1 MAITSQH
8 VTGFVA
14 GLGVS
19 ALTFYLYKKNQ
30 TKVDQ
35 FLSDHGIQVSSLME
49 RDPQSMSLKEL
60 VKAKEDL
67 EDLIAEREHEESQST
82 KKKSTKA

>member
-14 GLGVS
+14 GLGFS
-19 ALTFYLYKKNQ
+19 ALTFYIYKKNQ
-30 TKVDQ
+30 PKVDQ
-35 FLSDHGIQVSSLME
+35 FLSEHGIQMSSLVE

-60 VKAKEDL
+60 IKAKEGL
-67 EDLIAEREHEESQST
+67 EDMIAEREYEAKQSE
-82 KKKSTKA
+82 KKKSTKD

>member
-19 ALTFYLYKKNQ
+19 ALTFYMYKKNQ
-30 TKVDQ
+30 AKVDQ
-35 FLSDHGIQVSSLME
+35 FLNEHGIQMSALVE

-60 VKAKEDL
+60 IKAKEDL
-67 EDLIAEREHEESQST
+67 EDMIAEREYEETQSEEKNAAT
-82 KKKSTKA
+82 D

>member
-8 VTGFVA
+8 ITGFAA

-35 FLSDHGIQVSSLME
+35 FLSEHGIQVSSLME
-49 RDPQSMSLKEL
+49 RDPESMSLKEL
-60 VKAKEDL
+60 IKAKEDL
-67 EDLIAEREHEESQST
+67 DDLIAEREYEDQ
-82 KKKSTKA
+82 KNAADNPQKG

>member
-1 MAITSQH
+1 MAISSHH

-19 ALTFYLYKKNQ
+19 ALSFYLYKKNQ
-30 TKVDQ
+30 AKVDQ
-35 FLSDHGIQVSSLME
+35 FLNDHGIQVSSVMA
-49 RDPQSMSLKEL
+49 RDPESMSLKEL

-67 EDLIAEREHEESQST
+67 EDLIAEREYAERQASEE
-82 KKKSTKA
+82 AA

>member
-14 GLGVS
+14 GLGIS
-19 ALTFYLYKKNQ
+19 ALSFYFYKKNQ
-30 TKVDQ
+30 PKVDQ
-35 FLSDHGIQVSSLME
+35 FLSEHGIQMASLVE

-60 VKAKEDL
+60 IKTKEDL
-67 EDLIAEREHEESQST
+67 EDMIAEREFEAKQSE
-82 KKKSTKA
+82 KEKSTKD

>member
-1 MAITSQH
+1 MAISSQH

-19 ALTFYLYKKNQ
+19 ALSFYLYKKNQ
-30 TKVDQ
+30 AKVDQ
-35 FLSDHGIQVSSLME
+35 FLDDHGIQVLSVMA
-49 RDPQSMSLKEL
+49 RDPESMSLKEL

-67 EDLIAEREHEESQST
+67 EDMIAEREHGGSEAAENTST
-82 KKKSTKA
+82 DK

>member
-1 MAITSQH
+1 MAISSQH

-19 ALTFYLYKKNQ
+19 ALSFYLYKKNQ
-30 TKVDQ
+30 AKVDQ
-35 FLSDHGIQVSSLME
+35 FLNDHGIQVSSVMA
-49 RDPQSMSLKEL
+49 RDPESMSIKEL

-67 EDLIAEREHEESQST
+67 EDIIAEREHEEGQAA
-82 KKKSTKA
+82 KKTSSKK

>member
-35 FLSDHGIQVSSLME
+35 FLTDHGIQVSSLME

-67 EDLIAEREHEESQST
+67 EDLIAEREYEESQST

>member
-1 MAITSQH
+1 MAISSQH

-30 TKVDQ
+30 AKVDQ
-35 FLSDHGIQVSSLME
+35 FLSEHGIQVSSVMS
-49 RDPQSMSLKEL
+49 RDPESMSLRDL

-67 EDLIAEREHEESQST
+67 EDMIAEREHEESQAAEQAAA
-82 KKKSTKA
+82 KK

>member
-19 ALTFYLYKKNQ
+19 ALTFYMYKKNQ
-30 TKVDQ
+30 AKVDQ
-35 FLSDHGIQVSSLME
+35 FLNEHGIQMSALVE

-60 VKAKEDL
+60 IKAKEDL
-67 EDLIAEREHEESQST
+67 EDMIAEREFEETQSE
-82 KKKSTKA
+82 KKNAATD